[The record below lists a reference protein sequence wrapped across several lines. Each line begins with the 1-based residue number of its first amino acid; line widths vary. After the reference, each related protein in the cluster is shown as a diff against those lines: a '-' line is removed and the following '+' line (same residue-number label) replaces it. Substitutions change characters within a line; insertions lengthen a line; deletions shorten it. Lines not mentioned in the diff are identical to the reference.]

1 MRQVCGDMMTDQPT
15 DTEVREWLD
24 AAARHDAMMDAARER
39 WPEMVEEP
47 AIRAV
52 QPGANRVEVMIYEPI
67 APVDQADVLAERPP
81 YKKERIFL
89 EPIGPYLMGYGSGV
103 LYVGQEH
110 RVTFAESVTVW
121 QSRPLDTSGGG
132 SPFVK
137 LSDD

>member
-1 MRQVCGDMMTDQPT
+1 MTDQPT

-24 AAARHDAMMDAARER
+24 AAAQHDALMAVARKR

-52 QPGANRVEVMIYEPI
+52 QPGVNRVEMMIYEPL
-67 APVDQADVLAERPP
+67 APIDQADVLAERPP
-81 YKKERIFL
+81 YKKEIIAL
-89 EPIGPYLMGYGSGV
+89 EPIGPYRLGYGPLSGV
-103 LYVGQEH
+103 LYVGQEYH
-110 RVTFAESVTVW
+110 VTFTESVTVW
-121 QSRPLDTSGGG
+121 ESRPLDKSGGG